1 MNQSTVPP
9 DIPTTEYWTTEFWPP
24 VLTVHTA
31 QIVYRGFSSTYYIVN
46 VSVTATKY
54 TPSEDR
60 LQSLDQSTSPVHQ
73 SSPPVQSISQSS
85 DCRRP
90 SDGVYF
96 VAVTDTFTM

>member
-60 LQSLDQSTSPVHQ
+60 LQSLDWLMDWTGGLTLKLFLH
-73 SSPPVQSISQSS
+73 
-85 DCRRP
+85 
-90 SDGVYF
+90 F
-96 VAVTDTFTM
+96 

>member
-31 QIVYRGFSSTYYIVN
+31 QIVYGGFSSTYYIVN

-54 TPSEDR
+54 TPSEAR
-60 LQSLDQSTSPVHQ
+60 LQSLDWLMDWTGGLTLKLFLH
-73 SSPPVQSISQSS
+73 
-85 DCRRP
+85 
-90 SDGVYF
+90 F
-96 VAVTDTFTM
+96 

>member
-31 QIVYRGFSSTYYIVN
+31 QIVYRGFSNTYYIVN

-54 TPSEDR
+54 TPSEAR
-60 LQSLDQSTSPVHQ
+60 LQSLDWLMDWTGGLTLKLFLH
-73 SSPPVQSISQSS
+73 
-85 DCRRP
+85 
-90 SDGVYF
+90 F
-96 VAVTDTFTM
+96 